1 MSCRRGT
8 PRNDC
13 SCCKSLAEKVREL
26 YQRCAN
32 AIKSI
37 NGINP
42 DGANNFDIL
51 PGAGIQVNPRAN
63 GIEIVA
69 TGAAPEDVVKSVN
82 GTTPDADGDV
92 QINTGLLTVNGEA
105 PDADGEFSITAGS
118 GIQINAGTNGIEIE
132 NTSQG
137 AIYTGVSPIEVN
149 ADNEISLVGWTGEES
164 SDWRKF
170 IVNGKLDK
178 NLILLTKAG
187 YSSYERCYYIP
198 KGFTNSEMGE
208 IRVEG
213 WDNDSSTQTA
223 IQIPLRY
230 LLSNTSATSDVSGN
244 TTNITESNGVI
255 THNDRVSQ
263 TSRVN
268 RIGWTSTGG
277 GGYNVLTVKLAW
289 RD

>member
-13 SCCKSLAEKVREL
+13 GCCKSLAEKVREL

-69 TGAAPEDVVKSVN
+69 TGAAPEGMIETIN
-82 GTTPDADGDV
+82 NEGPDADG
-92 QINTGLLTVNGEA
+92 N
-105 PDADGEFSITAGS
+105 FSISAGT

-137 AIYTGVSPIEVN
+137 AVYTGISPIEIN
-149 ADNEISLVGWTGEES
+149 ADNEISLKDWIVYNDTNWS
-164 SDWRKF
+164 VFKDSDNK
-170 IVNGKLDK
+170 ITE
-178 NLILLTKAG
+178 NLILIIAVENHTKV
-187 YSSYERCYYIP
+187 YYLP
-198 KGFTNSEMGE
+198 KGLQLVNNNQCSLDIPYDTQGGMINTNLSTVLSNSSIFTNYFNFTYTNNSG
-208 IRVEG
+208 ILTPSIFKT
-213 WDNDSSTQTA
+213 D
-223 IQIPLRY
+223 L
-230 LLSNTSATSDVSGN
+230 VSGPYIRRR
-244 TTNITESNGVI
+244 TATG
-255 THNDRVSQ
+255 
-263 TSRVN
+263 
-268 RIGWTSTGG
+268 STLFQSGSI
-277 GGYNVLTVKLAW
+277 NAAIMV
-289 RD
+289 RR